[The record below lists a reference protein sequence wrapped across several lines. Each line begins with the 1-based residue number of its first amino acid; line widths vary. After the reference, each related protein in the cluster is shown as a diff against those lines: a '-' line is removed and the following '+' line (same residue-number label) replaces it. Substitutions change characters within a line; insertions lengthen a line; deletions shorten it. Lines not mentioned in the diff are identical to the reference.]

1 MEEKDLILEEVV
13 TPMEETENKEEVIVL
28 EALPKK
34 PKNNFKNNGFKNKEC
49 KVIAYNKRTN
59 TLDVK
64 FDNYGIRIKDVKEF
78 TGDTVELKYKG
89 EIGKPNFEYKM

>member
-13 TPMEETENKEEVIVL
+13 TPMEETETKEEVIVT
-28 EALPKK
+28 ETLPKK
-34 PKNNFKNNGFKNKEC
+34 PKNNFKNNGFKTKVC

-64 FDNYGIRIKDVKEF
+64 FDGYGIRIKDVKDF
-78 TGDTVELKYKG
+78 SDNTVELKYKG
-89 EIGKPNFEYKM
+89 EIGKSNFEYKL

>member
-13 TPMEETENKEEVIVL
+13 TPMEETETKEEVIVT
-28 EALPKK
+28 ETLPKK
-34 PKNNFKNNGFKNKEC
+34 PKNNFKNNGFKTKVC

-64 FDNYGIRIKDVKEF
+64 FDGYGIRIKDVKDF
-78 TGDTVELKYKG
+78 SGDTVEVKYKG
-89 EIGKPNFEYKM
+89 EIGKPNFEYKL